1 MKYFLLL
8 IVTTL
13 TFSAASAQNKKITFN
28 DLPSEAIN
36 YIDNRSLANDI
47 TSVWK
52 NTNDNIY
59 TVIFNDGTE
68 IEFNNNG
75 EWKEAKINNE
85 KFSVFLVP
93 EKVLGYIQANYP
105 LVSVRKVSRNLDK
118 KGYKTEL
125 SNKKELNFD
134 ENFNFVK
141 AR

>member
-8 IVTTL
+8 IVATL

-52 NTNDNIY
+52 TNDNIY

-105 LVSVRKVSRNLDK
+105 LESVRKVSRNLDK

>member
-8 IVTTL
+8 IVATL

-59 TVIFNDGTE
+59 TVIFMMELKSSLITTA
-68 IEFNNNG
+68 NG
-75 EWKEAKINNE
+75 
-85 KFSVFLVP
+85 
-93 EKVLGYIQANYP
+93 
-105 LVSVRKVSRNLDK
+105 K
-118 KGYKTEL
+118 KLK
-125 SNKKELNFD
+125 
-134 ENFNFVK
+134 
-141 AR
+141 

>member
-8 IVTTL
+8 IVATL

-52 NTNDNIY
+52 NPNDNIY